1 MIIETRFRGPEG
13 SGNGG
18 YVAGLLAGHLSTD
31 TVTVTLRRPPPLDT
45 ELRVSV
51 DDERGLSARLWDGE
65 AVVAEALAGAI
76 VVPPVAAVPYED
88 ALGAAANFRGVD
100 DHPFPG
106 CFVCGTDRE
115 PGDGLR
121 LAPGPVGDGTVA
133 APWTPAEEP
142 GRELVWA
149 ALDCPGVW
157 SFLEPG
163 RPSVLGTMTAQVT
176 DVPAAGE
183 RCVVMGLARTR
194 EGRKTHAATALYGA
208 DGRLL
213 GRAEQIWIEVDPE
226 RFAPPAESAPAAK
239 PEMSPSVSF
248 ALEETTP
255 STEHCWSS

>member
-1 MIIETRFRGPEG
+1 LIIDARFRGPEG

-31 TVTVTLRRPPPLDT
+31 TVTVTLRRPPPLGT

-76 VVPPVAAVPYED
+76 VVPPVAPVPYEE
-88 ALGAAANFRGVD
+88 ALAAAAGFRGAA

-106 CFVCGTDRE
+106 CFVCGTDRD

-121 LAPGPVGDGTVA
+121 LAPGRVADDTVA

-142 GRELVWA
+142 GPELVWA
-149 ALDCPGVW
+149 ALDCPGAW
-157 SFLEPG
+157 AFLQPG
-163 RPSVLGTMTAQVT
+163 RASVLGTMTAQVT
-176 DVPAAGE
+176 GLPAAGE

-213 GRAEQIWIEVDPE
+213 GRAEQIWIEVDPA
-226 RFAPPAESAPAAK
+226 RFAPSAASAPAAK
-239 PEMSPSVSF
+239 PEMSPPVNLSV
-248 ALEETTP
+248 EETAP
-255 STEHCWSS
+255 ATEHCWSS